1 MKRPS
6 EIRRVPIG
14 AIAPRPLRGSRAVTS
29 RSAERAARLRR
40 RARGQSMLLIALC
53 MLLLVALVA
62 LAIDGGGML
71 GERREAQNS
80 VDGAAL
86 AGTRYMLPAYEEMI
100 RLNDYD
106 VDGSQALEDAIRTKI
121 ENYAAANGI
130 EANSLVAYF
139 VNDNKQLVTTNIGE
153 DRGKGHCGNGQAAGP
168 CEVGANGLVPWSLG
182 AKGIM
187 VKGTARTDS
196 FFMSIFGWNQVGAAA
211 SATAFMGVGAM
222 VDNIKLVPLG
232 LFSNTFPDL
241 SDLEPGQHWPL
252 INSEVGYGSGNSGWV
267 NYNVESSGSAQL
279 LQAWLIC
286 GFNPSWN
293 RAQWD
298 ANCPSGSNVNGSGPT
313 KHYKNL
319 DSDNP
324 PDGEP
329 DIPLQPEGAP
339 TFIGSLVY
347 GDGKYGWWLQG
358 SSGQVNSNC
367 KDFEKRVQDE
377 DAANNYQGTVVL
389 FPIFDIKREGTG
401 TGTMYHV
408 RLVVAFRIY
417 DHKSPPAP
425 ETKDYVSCKPSN
437 PPTATPCPN
446 YPDCLATPTP
456 SANKIQ
462 WHIEGDV
469 ERIYSTSSHGRHGSL
484 RDTIAHTIFL
494 DN

>member
-1 MKRPS
+1 
-6 EIRRVPIG
+6 
-14 AIAPRPLRGSRAVTS
+14 
-29 RSAERAARLRR
+29 
-40 RARGQSMLLIALC
+40 MLLIALC

-121 ENYAAANGI
+121 DNYAAANGI
-130 EANSLVAYF
+130 QANSLVAYF
-139 VNDNKQLVTTNIGE
+139 VNDNKQLVTANIGE

-196 FFMSIFGWNQVGAAA
+196 FFMSIFGWNQVGASA
-211 SATAFMGVGAM
+211 SATAFMMVGAA
-222 VDNIKLVPLG
+222 VDNISLVPMG

-252 INSEVGYGSGNSGWV
+252 INSEVGFGSGNWGWV
-267 NYNVESSGSAQL
+267 CYNETASCSATL
-279 LQAWLIC
+279 AKEWLTC
-286 GFNPSWN
+286 GYNPSWN
-293 RAQWD
+293 DAQWY
-298 ANCPSGSNVNGSGPT
+298 ANCVGANNDGSGPT
-313 KHYKNL
+313 RLYSSVEG
-319 DSDNP
+319 SDP
-324 PDGEP
+324 LRPLLPDYELYP
-329 DIPLQPEGAP
+329 
-339 TFIGSLVY
+339 SLIY
-347 GDGKYGWWLQG
+347 GDGEYGMWLQG
-358 SSGQVNSNC
+358 SSGAVNSNC
-367 KDFEKRVQDE
+367 KDFEQRVKAE
-377 DAANNYQGTVVL
+377 DKANNYQGTVVL
-389 FPIFDIKREGTG
+389 FPIFDLQYDGGGTS
-401 TGTMYHV
+401 TYYHV

-417 DHKSPPAP
+417 DHKIPG
-425 ETKDYVSCKPSN
+425 EEKDYVSCNPSN

-456 SANKIQ
+456 SGSRTK
-462 WHIEGDV
+462 WRIEGDV
-469 ERIYSTSSHGRHGSL
+469 ERIYSTTSRGRHGSL
-484 RDTIAHTIFL
+484 RDTTVHVVAL